1 MWDYGFKVRM
11 SKYEALRFGEGGSE
25 REGFFLGVIEL
36 FGGDEVGLL
45 RR

>member
-1 MWDYGFKVRM
+1 MWDYGFKVTM

-25 REGFFLGVIEL
+25 QERVFFVELLGCS
-36 FGGDEVGLL
+36 GDEVGLL